1 MKGKSLLIVNVLLLC
16 VLLADAQELIFS
28 AQSSSSKV
36 GLQSRFSVTFSIQNA
51 SQINQFHVPS
61 MANFT
66 IVGGPMQSSS
76 FSTINGSSSSSIS
89 YTYYLQPKALGKFEI
104 PAATAIADGKSIKSN
119 IIQLEVV
126 KGNSTAPPAKP
137 QVDPFSDPFF
147 DADPFAPNPQQN
159 KNRKAPAK
167 KSNRIFTQADLKGK
181 VFARVDV
188 DKTKVFQGQQIT
200 ACYNLYSELPIEAGF
215 KKLMSPAGF
224 WCQDYT
230 NNINPQACER
240 VVENGHEYR
249 KYTLRKTALFATKSG
264 ELEIPSV
271 DIIGNVDTEE
281 EDAVQTDDNSMLGA
295 LMQIFSNAN
304 TIKIPIELATAP
316 VKITAMELPTENKP
330 INFSQNVG
338 AFTIEGNLDK
348 SEITTDETCVL
359 QYIIRGNG
367 NIKLISNP
375 NVEIPGDFESVEP
388 IVFDTLTNSG
398 TELSGY
404 KIFKYIR
411 SPRNTGELH
420 IAAATC
426 NYFNPQ
432 TNQYETVATPAYT
445 IKVKSGKSIISHKP
459 KGLPQDIHDI
469 VNDDTMQKN
478 NGKVLAE
485 NPLYWSAYLIPI
497 FGLLGVN
504 LLNKRKQN
512 LEKNK
517 EIKKVK
523 NAKQIAQQRL
533 SIAYEMLKDNN
544 NNGFFNETSKAIWL
558 YLSDKLSI
566 PRSKLNKEDMWLSL
580 SKEGISQEAQI
591 QLQNIIQQCE
601 QSLYAIGMQHNLQA
615 TYDSTIDVISQLENQ
630 LG

>member
-1 MKGKSLLIVNVLLLC
+1 
-16 VLLADAQELIFS
+16 
-28 AQSSSSKV
+28 
-36 GLQSRFSVTFSIQNA
+36 
-51 SQINQFHVPS
+51 
-61 MANFT
+61 
-66 IVGGPMQSSS
+66 
-76 FSTINGSSSSSIS
+76 
-89 YTYYLQPKALGKFEI
+89 
-104 PAATAIADGKSIKSN
+104 
-119 IIQLEVV
+119 
-126 KGNSTAPPAKP
+126 
-137 QVDPFSDPFF
+137 
-147 DADPFAPNPQQN
+147 
-159 KNRKAPAK
+159 
-167 KSNRIFTQADLKGK
+167 
-181 VFARVDV
+181 
-188 DKTKVFQGQQIT
+188 
-200 ACYNLYSELPIEAGF
+200 
-215 KKLMSPAGF
+215 
-224 WCQDYT
+224 
-230 NNINPQACER
+230 
-240 VVENGHEYR
+240 
-249 KYTLRKTALFATKSG
+249 
-264 ELEIPSV
+264 
-271 DIIGNVDTEE
+271 
-281 EDAVQTDDNSMLGA
+281 
-295 LMQIFSNAN
+295 
-304 TIKIPIELATAP
+304 
-316 VKITAMELPTENKP
+316 
-330 INFSQNVG
+330 
-338 AFTIEGNLDK
+338 
-348 SEITTDETCVL
+348 
-359 QYIIRGNG
+359 
-367 NIKLISNP
+367 LISNP

-404 KIFKYIR
+404 KIFKYIL

-420 IAAATC
+420 IDAATF

-517 EIKKVK
+517 EIKKIK

-566 PRSKLNKEDMWLSL
+566 PRSKLNKEDMWHSL